1 MFEAA
6 PSEPDVPEPAEPEPE
21 LAPWTA
27 SVERPVFVRPTPE
40 PGNSLA
46 ITSLVL
52 SLVGL
57 VLVFLSL
64 GLAALLSMPFSIGA
78 WVTGSLG
85 RQQVS
90 KGATKAGDGIAHA
103 GLVLGVVGVVLGV
116 IGAVIWS
123 LLLANGFDVEEFL
136 REIEQGR

>member
-6 PSEPDVPEPAEPEPE
+6 PPEPVVPETPAPDLE
-21 LAPWTA
+21 LAPWGA
-27 SVERPVFVRPTPE
+27 SAERPVFARPTPE

-46 ITSLVL
+46 VTSLTL

-64 GLAALLSMPFSIGA
+64 GLAALLSIPFSIGA
-78 WVTGSLG
+78 WVTGHLG

-90 KGATKAGDGIAHA
+90 KGVTKAGDGIAHA

-116 IGAVIWS
+116 IGAVVWS
-123 LLLANGFDVEEFL
+123 LLLAGGFDLEEFL
-136 REIEQGR
+136 KEIEQGR

>member
-1 MFEAA
+1 VSA
-6 PSEPDVPEPAEPEPE
+6 
-21 LAPWTA
+21 
-27 SVERPVFVRPTPE
+27 RPTPE

-85 RQQVS
+85 RQQVA
-90 KGATKAGDGIAHA
+90 KGVTKAGDGIAHA
-103 GLVLGVVGVVLGV
+103 GLVLGVVGVVLGLV
-116 IGAVIWS
+116 GAVVWS
-123 LLLANGFDVEEFL
+123 VLLANGFDIEEFL

>member
-1 MFEAA
+1 MFEAV
-6 PSEPDVPEPAEPEPE
+6 PPEPVVPEAPEPE
-21 LAPWTA
+21 LAPWAA
-27 SVERPVFVRPTPE
+27 SAERPAFARPTPE

-52 SLVGL
+52 ALVG
-57 VLVFLSL
+57 LVFLSL

-85 RQQVS
+85 RQQVA
-90 KGATKAGDGIAHA
+90 KGVTKAGDGIAHA

-116 IGAVIWS
+116 IGAVVWS
-123 LLLANGFDVEEFL
+123 LLLANGFDLEEFL

>member
-6 PSEPDVPEPAEPEPE
+6 PPEPVVPEAAEPE
-21 LAPWTA
+21 LAPWSA
-27 SVERPVFVRPTPE
+27 SAERPVFARPTPE

-64 GLAALLSMPFSIGA
+64 GLAALLSLPFSIGA

-90 KGATKAGDGIAHA
+90 KGVTKAGDGIAHA

-116 IGAVIWS
+116 IGAVVWS
-123 LLLANGFDVEEFL
+123 LLLASGFDVEDFL

>member
-6 PSEPDVPEPAEPEPE
+6 PHEPVVPEAPEPE
-21 LAPWTA
+21 LAPWSA
-27 SVERPVFVRPTPE
+27 SAERPVFARPTPE

-46 ITSLVL
+46 VTSLVL
-52 SLVGL
+52 ALVGL

-64 GLAALLSMPFSIGA
+64 GLAALLSLPASIAA

-85 RQQVS
+85 RQQVA
-90 KGATKAGDGIAHA
+90 KGVTKAGDGIAHA

-116 IGAVIWS
+116 IGAVVWS
-123 LLLANGFDVEEFL
+123 LLLASGFDVEEFL

>member
-6 PSEPDVPEPAEPEPE
+6 PPEAAVPESPEPE
-21 LAPWTA
+21 HELTPWSA
-27 SVERPVFVRPTPE
+27 SAERPPFARPTPE

-46 ITSLVL
+46 VTSLVL
-52 SLVGL
+52 ALVGL

-64 GLAALLSMPFSIGA
+64 GLAALLSLPFSIGA

-116 IGAVIWS
+116 IGAVVWI
-123 LLLANGFDVEEFL
+123 LLLAGGFDLEDFL
-136 REIEQGR
+136 NEIEQGR

>member
-6 PSEPDVPEPAEPEPE
+6 PAEPAIPEAPEPEPE
-21 LAPWTA
+21 VAPWSA
-27 SVERPVFVRPTPE
+27 SVERPVFARPTPE

-90 KGATKAGDGIAHA
+90 KGVTKAGDGIAHA
-103 GLVLGVVGVVLGV
+103 GLVLGVVGVVLGLV
-116 IGAVIWS
+116 GAVVWS
-123 LLLANGFDVEEFL
+123 VLLANGFDIEEFL

>member
-6 PSEPDVPEPAEPEPE
+6 APEPVVPESPEPE
-21 LAPWTA
+21 LAPWAA
-27 SVERPVFVRPTPE
+27 SVERPAFARRTPE

-52 SLVGL
+52 ALVGL

-85 RQQVS
+85 RQEVA
-90 KGATKAGDGIAHA
+90 KGVTKAGDGIAHA

-116 IGAVIWS
+116 IGAVVWS
-123 LLLANGFDVEEFL
+123 LLLANGFDLEEFL

>member
-6 PSEPDVPEPAEPEPE
+6 PPEPAPLEPEEPE
-21 LAPWTA
+21 LTPWAA
-27 SVERPVFVRPTPE
+27 SAERPPFARPTPE

-46 ITSLVL
+46 PTSLIL
-52 SLVGL
+52 ALVGL

-64 GLAALLSMPFSIGA
+64 GLASLLSLPFSIGA

-85 RQQVS
+85 RRQVS
-90 KGATKAGDGIAHA
+90 AGITKSGDGIAHA

-116 IGAVIWS
+116 IGAVVWS
-123 LLLANGFDVEEFL
+123 LLLASGFDLEEFL
-136 REIEQGR
+136 REIDQGR

>member
-6 PSEPDVPEPAEPEPE
+6 PPEPVVPEAPEPEPE
-21 LAPWTA
+21 LAPWSA
-27 SVERPVFVRPTPE
+27 SAERPVFARPTPE
-40 PGNSLA
+40 PRNTLSV
-46 ITSLVL
+46 TSLVL
-52 SLVGL
+52 ALVGL

-64 GLAALLSMPFSIGA
+64 GFAALLSLPFSIAA

-90 KGATKAGDGIAHA
+90 KGVTKAGDGIAHA
-103 GLVLGVVGVVLGV
+103 GLVLGIVGVVLGV
-116 IGAVIWS
+116 IGAVVWS

-136 REIEQGR
+136 KDIEQGR

>member
-1 MFEAA
+1 MPEAPVPDA
-6 PSEPDVPEPAEPEPE
+6 PVPE
-21 LAPWTA
+21 LAPWAA
-27 SVERPVFVRPTPE
+27 SAERPPFARPTPQ

-46 ITSLVL
+46 VTSLVL
-52 SLVGL
+52 ALVGL

-64 GLAALLSMPFSIGA
+64 GFAALLSLPFSIAA

-85 RQQVS
+85 RRQVA
-90 KGATKAGDGIAHA
+90 KGVTKAGDGIAHA

-116 IGAVIWS
+116 IGAVVWS
-123 LLLANGFDVEEFL
+123 LLLAGGFDPEEFL

>member
-6 PSEPDVPEPAEPEPE
+6 PPEAAAVLEPEEPE
-21 LAPWTA
+21 LAPWSA
-27 SVERPVFVRPTPE
+27 SAERPPLARPTPE

-46 ITSLVL
+46 PTSLIL
-52 SLVGL
+52 ALVGL
-57 VLVFLSL
+57 VIVFLSL
-64 GLAALLSMPFSIGA
+64 GLGSLLSLPFSIGA

-85 RQQVS
+85 RRQVS
-90 KGATKAGDGIAHA
+90 EGLTKSGDGIAHA

-116 IGAVIWS
+116 IGAVVWS
-123 LLLANGFDVEEFL
+123 LLLAGGFDLEEFL

>member
-6 PSEPDVPEPAEPEPE
+6 PPEPAVLEPAEPE

-27 SVERPVFVRPTPE
+27 SAGRPPFARPAPE
-40 PGNSLA
+40 PGNTLA
-46 ITSLVL
+46 PTSLIL
-52 SLVGL
+52 ALVGL
-57 VLVFLSL
+57 VIVFLSL
-64 GLAALLSMPFSIGA
+64 GLGALLSLPFSIGA

-90 KGATKAGDGIAHA
+90 KGVTKAGDGIAHA

-123 LLLANGFDVEEFL
+123 LLLAGGFDLEEFL